1 MKNLIYVI
9 ALMVIVSL
17 SSCVQEEHQ
26 KTIQFQ
32 VDMNGTENVNQVGI
46 RGDFTDRRWQQTIPL
61 SDENKDGIFEVSLTD
76 TTAVYGIEFKFV
88 LNGNDY
94 ELKGQKNREIVF
106 EYRPE
111 VISYLAKFNIENP
124 VKITR
129 N

>member
-32 VDMNGTENVNQVGI
+32 VDMNGVENVNQVGI

-61 SDENKDGIFEVSLTD
+61 SDENKDGIYEVSLTD

-94 ELKGQKNREIVF
+94 ELKDQKNREIVF

-111 VISYLAKFNIENP
+111 KIVYSAKFNNQEAK
-124 VKITR
+124 VTR
-129 N
+129 D